1 MTACVDMH
9 VRDNALLSGTLQVA
23 IPGSACA
30 LSLSGPGCFLIECP
44 ANPQMPVQ
52 DKMKQLRGKFAVNHP
67 QHNKKKAPSH
77 VKHSKHRA
85 GVC

>member
-1 MTACVDMH
+1 
-9 VRDNALLSGTLQVA
+9 
-23 IPGSACA
+23 
-30 LSLSGPGCFLIECP
+30 
-44 ANPQMPVQ
+44 MPVQ